1 MANYYIHV
9 PSQTEPG
16 ALTAK
21 ELLYAQMPC
30 YFGIQD
36 CTTAVR
42 YAGTTLKSSHLTA
55 DFHAV
60 ILSICPASTVG
71 FYSKMP
77 AVHTA
82 VALSTILGGLG

>member
-1 MANYYIHV
+1 MNRVLTSFRLEKNDVLFTMANYYIHV

-36 CTTAVR
+36 CTTGKFIRRYLEVR
-42 YAGTTLKSSHLTA
+42 
-55 DFHAV
+55 
-60 ILSICPASTVG
+60 
-71 FYSKMP
+71 
-77 AVHTA
+77 
-82 VALSTILGGLG
+82 